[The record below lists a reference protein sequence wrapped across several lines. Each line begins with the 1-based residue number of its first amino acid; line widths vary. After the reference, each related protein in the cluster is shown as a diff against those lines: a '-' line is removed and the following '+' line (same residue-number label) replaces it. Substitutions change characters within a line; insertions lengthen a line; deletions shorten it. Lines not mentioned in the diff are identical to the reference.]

1 VGRTGLSIRRKWSN
15 RVATKATW
23 ALVALQLVIT
33 LAGPVAAQ
41 GGIAKLIPARPSGFV
56 TDAAQ
61 ALDPASVEAMTRTI
75 ERLRA
80 ATGAE
85 IAVVTLVTI
94 GDYAAVDV
102 AVAIGRAWGVGAKAD
117 IGDQRRNAGLV
128 ILLVP
133 KRADDPGSGQIFIAP
148 GQGLEGIV
156 TDAMAGRVRDLM
168 RPQLAEGEYGPG
180 LLTGVKALGAI
191 VARGFGVSD
200 STLLAG
206 GSQAI
211 QRTQPLPLGMIVMFV
226 IFALVILFIVL
237 PAAARQ
243 ARYRGPRGPRGRGPN
258 IFMGG
263 SGWGGGFGGSGG
275 GWGGGGFGG
284 FGGGGG
290 FSGGGAGGRF

>member
-1 VGRTGLSIRRKWSN
+1 MGRTGLSIRRKWN
-15 RVATKATW
+15 DRVATKATW

-33 LAGPVAAQ
+33 LASPVGAQ
-41 GGIAKLIPARPSGFV
+41 GGIARLIPARPTGYV

-85 IAVVTLVTI
+85 IAVVTLQTI

-102 AVAIGRAWGVGAKAD
+102 AVAIGRAWGVGAKAE

-133 KRADDPGSGQIFIAP
+133 KRADDPSSGQIFIAP
-148 GQGLEGIV
+148 GQGLEGVV

-168 RPQLAEGEYGPG
+168 RPQLGAGEYGPG
-180 LLTGVKALGAI
+180 LLTGVNALGAI
-191 VARGFGVSD
+191 IARGFGVSD

-206 GSQAI
+206 GKQTI
-211 QRTQPLPLGMIVMFV
+211 QRTRPPPMGMIILFV

-243 ARYRGPRGPRGRGPN
+243 ARYGGPRGPRGPN

-263 SGWGGGFGGSGG
+263 PGWGGGFGGSGG
-275 GWGGGGFGG
+275 GWGGGFGG